1 MFLFQMAFANMR
13 RRPFRAALTACGVAL
28 GIGAFVALVGFAD
41 SFEEQWQQFYRT
53 KGTDIC
59 VVRGTFMNKASTD
72 ESVGD
77 RLRAIPVVADAAP
90 VSFDLV
96 EFTQDVSA
104 VVQGWVDTSFEFE
117 ALTILQ
123 GRRFRGDEPAV
134 MLGEILANS
143 IGKKAGDQVE
153 IQGAPLLVVGVFRAQ
168 DSFSNDTALLPLH
181 QLQRLSD
188 LGAKVAGFHV
198 RLRPAAPGTT
208 PEDHLRGA
216 QRTIESQ
223 LPGLK
228 AMSAGA
234 VARDN
239 HIVNF
244 IRSTAW
250 ATSLIALFIAVL
262 GVANTMAMSVFERT
276 REIGVLRALGWRRS
290 RIVRLILLEAST
302 LGLAGG
308 LLGLV
313 AGHLGLWALA
323 SIRATAGLPRIYPSL
338 IHFGQGLCIALIIS
352 LAAGLLPAWR
362 GARFSPT
369 AALRY
374 E

>member
-1 MFLFQMAFANMR
+1 
-13 RRPFRAALTACGVAL
+13 
-28 GIGAFVALVGFAD
+28 
-41 SFEEQWQQFYRT
+41 
-53 KGTDIC
+53 
-59 VVRGTFMNKASTD
+59 
-72 ESVGD
+72 
-77 RLRAIPVVADAAP
+77 
-90 VSFDLV
+90 
-96 EFTQDVSA
+96 
-104 VVQGWVDTSFEFE
+104 
-117 ALTILQ
+117 
-123 GRRFRGDEPAV
+123 
-134 MLGEILANS
+134 
-143 IGKKAGDQVE
+143 
-153 IQGAPLLVVGVFRAQ
+153 
-168 DSFSNDTALLPLH
+168 
-181 QLQRLSD
+181 
-188 LGAKVAGFHV
+188 
-198 RLRPAAPGTT
+198 
-208 PEDHLRGA
+208 
-216 QRTIESQ
+216 
-223 LPGLK
+223 
-228 AMSAGA
+228 
-234 VARDN
+234 
-239 HIVNF
+239 VNF